1 MSKKLNLLISNLKS
15 LGLRKESEYLIKL
28 SAKSDK
34 NYDDLSEEVFREFL
48 SSNVSAY
55 YDPVNDP
62 IIGPTRQVTCIDFL
76 EDMDHFDF
84 KIVPDQVCVGIVRP
98 LSNQLLSSYGLNKSQ
113 IIDIRSKYPHSFYW
127 EENKSG
133 DAFDV
138 TSYSA
143 GMDIYPTLAQFSK
156 IEAILPRIVAMNL
169 SWFQVTLKV
178 DPTIKIT
185 FNHEMTHL
193 INSMRGSKL
202 PTQQVSKEDYLS
214 SKEEIQATYMEIFKQ
229 IKEMFDSKNENI
241 IQMLL
246 SNDHQAFMESI
257 FQKYRHELGVGII
270 SEEARDKYI
279 FKFSKLFSE
288 LREQAL
294 KDAGKKD
301 RSGFSE
307 WNSRNK

>member
-1 MSKKLNLLISNLKS
+1 MSKRLNLLISNLKS
-15 LGLRKESEYLIKL
+15 FGHKEELEYLIKL

-34 NYDDLSEEVFREFL
+34 NYDDLLEEVFREFL

-55 YDPVNDP
+55 YDPANDP

-98 LSNQLLSSYGLNKSQ
+98 LSNQLLSSYGLTSRQ
-113 IIDIRSKYPHSFYW
+113 IIDIRNKYPHSFYW
-127 EENKSG
+127 EKSKAG

-143 GMDIYPTLAQFSK
+143 GMDIYPTLSQFSK

-169 SWFQVTLKV
+169 SWFQVVLKV

-202 PTQQVSKEDYLS
+202 PTQQMSEEDSLNS
-214 SKEEIQATYMEIFKQ
+214 PEEIQATYIEIFKQ
-229 IKEMFDSKNENI
+229 IKEMFELKNENI

-246 SNDHQAFMESI
+246 SNNHQAFMESI
-257 FQKYRHELGVGII
+257 FQRYHHDLGVGII
-270 SEEARDKYI
+270 SEEVRDKYI
-279 FKFSKLFSE
+279 SKFSKLFSE
-288 LREQAL
+288 LREKAL

-301 RSGFSE
+301 RSGFSQ
-307 WNSRNK
+307 WNSKNK